1 MKVALEFPDEKAAF
15 VMELLNS
22 LPYMKA
28 HAIEL
33 DTPAM
38 PVPTSSSSEAN
49 AAKAAEREQ
58 KFYALFGAWKE
69 DGETGDDFNR
79 MLQEARHTEHRDIEL

>member
-28 HAIEL
+28 QAIGF
-33 DTPAM
+33 DAPTTPVRA
-38 PVPTSSSSEAN
+38 SSSEVDAT
-49 AAKAAEREQ
+49 KEAEREQ
-58 KFYALFGAWKE
+58 KFYALFGAWKTE
-69 DGETGDDFNR
+69 GETGDDFNR